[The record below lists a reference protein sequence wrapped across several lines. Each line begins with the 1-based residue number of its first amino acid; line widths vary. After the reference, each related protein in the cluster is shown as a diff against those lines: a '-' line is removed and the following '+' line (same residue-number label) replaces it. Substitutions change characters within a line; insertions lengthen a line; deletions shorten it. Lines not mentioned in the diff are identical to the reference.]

1 VRNQTAS
8 RESVRRLSNELL
20 VLSARLV
27 RDVRRHN
34 SEHPAASTRLM
45 SLLDELGP
53 STISALAQHDRC
65 SQPTMTGLVNGLV
78 ERGWVERRPHPDD
91 ARAQL
96 VTMTEAG
103 RAHLSDVR
111 RRNAALIAERIE
123 ASGRTPED
131 LATAVAVLTDLL
143 RTTS

>member
-1 VRNQTAS
+1 MSTPD
-8 RESVRRLSNELL
+8 VRRLSNDLL

-34 SEHPAASTRLM
+34 SDHPAASTRLM

-53 STISALAQHDRC
+53 STIGTLASADRC

-78 ERGWVERRPHPDD
+78 ERGWLQRTPHPDD

-96 VTMTEAG
+96 VSMTEQG
-103 RAHLSDVR
+103 RSVLSDVR
-111 RRNAALIAERIE
+111 RRNADLVAERI
-123 ASGRTPED
+123 ASTGRSPED
-131 LATAVAVLTDLL
+131 LAIAVAVLADLL
-143 RTTS
+143 TPPALSPAT